1 VKKILTTKK
10 RIVIAAGAG
19 VAVLVTGG
27 TAFAFYTSS
36 GSGTGS
42 ATAGSAGTSD
52 WGIQQTGSSGA
63 TALFPVAAG
72 TTLDATNS
80 ETLTFTVTNNG
91 KGDEAFASSD
101 VAASVPT
108 YTGNTDA
115 ETATTSSGVTTFADI
130 PGCAAGWFT
139 ATVPSGQA
147 AFGTS
152 IGPGDTAAVTVT
164 VSMTDEPTNQ
174 DACAGKTPAVNL
186 AINKS

>member
-10 RIVIAAGAG
+10 RIVIAGGAA
-19 VAVLVTGG
+19 AVVLATGG

-52 WGIQQTGSSGA
+52 WGIKQTASSGA
-63 TALFPVAAG
+63 TALFPVAAN

-91 KGDEAFASSD
+91 SGDEAFASSD

-108 YTGNTDA
+108 YTGTTDA
-115 ETATTSSGVTTFADI
+115 ETATDPSGTTFTDI
-130 PGCAAGWFT
+130 SNCTAGWFN
-139 ATVPSGQA
+139 ASVASDPSA
-147 AFGTS
+147 GTS
-152 IGPGDTAAVTVT
+152 IAPGGTATVTVT
-164 VSMTDEPTNQ
+164 VSMTDQPVNQ

-186 AINKS
+186 TINKS